1 MDKAY
6 LRDLLAALR
15 AELIRFRFWC
25 ALLFLGV
32 AYLFLFVGLIWPKSY
47 TTKVVLFADVTNI
60 IEPLLKGRA
69 EITKIDRSAQASEVI
84 YTRRIM
90 LETAKQA
97 GLLKAG
103 ASEEQ
108 QDAIV
113 AQLRAG
119 VKVARERNENYVQL
133 SYTTTNPDRSFEIL
147 NAVVNVFIEDTAKRK
162 RDESVGAYNFIDAQV
177 QTYKK
182 QLESAEEKLKEF
194 KSKNTDGSEDAVSA
208 RIASLRQEIESLK
221 ITIEETQSR
230 ITTIEQQ
237 LNTEGQ
243 YLQAKGQI
251 DELKQ
256 RRQTLTAQ
264 LEQMLLSYQ
273 ENYPD
278 VVSMRA
284 QISELDAAIEKI
296 QQSGGEVYGSSDKVQ
311 NPLYEELRKQ
321 LADADVSL
329 RSQKRR
335 MQSLL
340 SLQEDEYARQQRI
353 AANQASLSDLT
364 RDYDVTKKV
373 YEEMLQRK
381 ETARISMTLDIE
393 GQGVS
398 YRIQE
403 PAAFPLKPS
412 GLHFIHFALVG
423 PFIGLLC
430 PLGLLILFI
439 LVDPHVRSA
448 RALQKQLPP
457 DIEVIGVV
465 PHYKSPIGERL
476 LKKDVLLI
484 FSVAAVGMICY
495 LAIAIYWLVAKG

>member
-6 LRDLLAALR
+6 LKELLGALR
-15 AELIRFRFWC
+15 AELIRFRFWSVIIFLAVSYC
-25 ALLFLGV
+25 VLLIGM
-32 AYLFLFVGLIWPKSY
+32 AWPKSY

-69 EITKIDRSAQASEVI
+69 EVTKIDRSEQASEVI
-84 YTRRIM
+84 YTRRIL

-97 GLLKAG
+97 TLLDKSAG
-103 ASEEQ
+103 EDA

-113 AQLRAG
+113 KQLRG
-119 VKVARERNENYVQL
+119 GINVARERNENYVQL
-133 SYTTTNPDRSFEIL
+133 SYTTNNPDRSFEVL

-182 QLESAEEKLKEF
+182 QLEVAEEKLKEF
-194 KSKNTDGSEDAVSA
+194 KSKNTDGSEDSVSA
-208 RIASLRQEIESLK
+208 RISQLRLEIEALK
-221 ITIEETQSR
+221 ISIEETQSR
-230 ITTIEQQ
+230 INAIQQQ
-237 LNTEGQ
+237 LNSEGQ
-243 YLQAKGQI
+243 YLKAKGQI
-251 DELKQ
+251 DEMKQ
-256 RRQTLTAQ
+256 RRQVLNAQ

-278 VVSMRA
+278 VVSLRA
-284 QISELDAAIEKI
+284 QIAELDAAIDKI
-296 QQSGGEVYGSSDKVQ
+296 QSAGDVFGGSEKVQ

-321 LADADVSL
+321 LADSDVEL
-329 RSQKRR
+329 RAQKRR

-340 SLQEDEYARQQRI
+340 SLQEEEFARQQRI
-353 AANQASLSDLT
+353 ATSQAELSELT

-381 ETARISMTLDIE
+381 ETARVSMTLDIE

-403 PAAFPLKPS
+403 PASFPLKPS
-412 GLHFIHFALVG
+412 GLHFIHFAIMAPILGFLFPV
-423 PFIGLLC
+423 
-430 PLGLLILFI
+430 GLLILYV
-439 LVDPHVRSA
+439 LVDPHLRSA
-448 RALQKQLPP
+448 RILQKQLPT
-457 DIEVIGVV
+457 DIEVVGVI

-476 LKKDVLLI
+476 LKKDMLLI
-484 FSVAAVGMICY
+484 VSLAALGMVCY
-495 LAIAIYWLVAKG
+495 LALSVYWQIVKG

>member
-6 LRDLLAALR
+6 LTDLLAALR
-15 AELIRFRFWC
+15 AELVRFRFWC

-47 TTKVVLFADVTNI
+47 NTKVVLFADVTNI

-113 AQLRAG
+113 AQLRTG
-119 VKVARERNENYVQL
+119 VVVARERNENYVQL
-133 SYTTTNPDRSFEIL
+133 SYTATNPDRSFEIL

-194 KSKNTDGSEDAVSA
+194 KSKNTDGSEEGVSA
-208 RIASLRQEIESLK
+208 RIAALRQEVESLK

-230 ITTIEQQ
+230 ITTINQQ

-278 VVSMRA
+278 VVSLRA
-284 QISELDAAIEKI
+284 QISELDSAITKI
-296 QQSGGEVYGSSDKVQ
+296 QQSGGDVYGGSDKVQ

-412 GLHFIHFALVG
+412 GLHFVHFAIAGPLVG
-423 PFIGLLC
+423 LLF

-439 LVDPHVRSA
+439 MVDPHVRSA

-476 LKKDVLLI
+476 LRKDVLLI
-484 FSVAAVGMICY
+484 VLVATVGMICY
-495 LAIAIYWLVAKG
+495 IAFVTYWLIAKG

>member
-15 AELIRFRFWC
+15 AELIRFRFSC
-25 ALLFLGV
+25 ALLFLV
-32 AYLFLFVGLIWPKSY
+32 VTFLCLVVGLIWPKSY

-69 EITKIDRSAQASEVI
+69 EITKIDRSEQASEVI

-90 LETAKQA
+90 LETARQA
-97 GLLKAG
+97 GLMRG
-103 ASEEQ
+103 AVSEDR

-113 AQLRAG
+113 KELRAG

-133 SYTTTNPDRSFEIL
+133 SYTATNPDRSFEIL
-147 NAVVNVFIEDTAKRK
+147 NSVVNVFIEDTAKRK

-177 QTYKK
+177 QTYKR

-208 RIASLRQEIESLK
+208 RIASLRQEVESLK

-230 ITTIEQQ
+230 INTIQQQ

-243 YLQAKGQI
+243 YLQAKGQV
-251 DELKQ
+251 DEMKL
-256 RRQTLTAQ
+256 RRQTLQGQ

-278 VVSMRA
+278 VVSLRA
-284 QISELDAAIEKI
+284 QINELDSSIGKI
-296 QQSGGEVYGSSDKVQ
+296 QSSGDVYGSSDKVQ

-321 LADADVSL
+321 LSDADVSL

-340 SLQEDEYARQQRI
+340 SLQEDEFARQQRI
-353 AANQASLSDLT
+353 AANQANLSDLT

-381 ETARISMTLDIE
+381 ETARVSMTLDIE

-423 PFIGLLC
+423 PILGLLC
-430 PLGLLILFI
+430 PVGLLILFI

-448 RALQKQLPP
+448 RALQRQLPA

-484 FSVAAVGMICY
+484 V
-495 LAIAIYWLVAKG
+495 AIAAIGMTCYIAIVIYWLVVKG

>member
-6 LRDLLAALR
+6 LRDLLVALR

-25 ALLFLGV
+25 ALLFLLV
-32 AYLFLFVGLIWPKSY
+32 AYLLLVVGLLWPKNY

-69 EITKIDRSAQASEVI
+69 EITKIDRSEQASEVI

-90 LETAKQA
+90 LETARQA
-97 GLLKAG
+97 GLLTATS
-103 ASEEQ
+103 SEEQ
-108 QDAIV
+108 QDAVIKL
-113 AQLRAG
+113 LRGG

-133 SYTTTNPDRSFEIL
+133 SYTATDPDTSFEVL

-182 QLESAEEKLKEF
+182 QLEAAEEKLKEF
-194 KSKNTDGSEDAVSA
+194 KSKNTDGSEEAVSA
-208 RIASLRQEIESLK
+208 RIASLRQEIEGLK

-230 ITTIEQQ
+230 ITTINQQ

-251 DELKQ
+251 EELQ
-256 RRQTLTAQ
+256 SRRQTLTVQ

-278 VVSMRA
+278 VVSLRT
-284 QISELDAAIEKI
+284 QIAELDAAIGKI
-296 QQSGGEVYGSSDKVQ
+296 QSAGDIYASSDKVQ

-335 MQSLL
+335 MESLL
-340 SLQEDEYARQQRI
+340 SLQEDEFARQQRI
-353 AANQASLSDLT
+353 AASQATLSDLT

-381 ETARISMTLDIE
+381 ETARVSMTLDIE

-412 GLHFIHFALVG
+412 GIHFIHFAAVG
-423 PFIGLLC
+423 PLLAFLV

-439 LVDPHVRSA
+439 LVDPHLRSA
-448 RALQKQLPP
+448 RALQKQLPA
-457 DIEVIGVV
+457 DIEVVGVV
-465 PHYKSPIGERL
+465 PHYKSPVGERV

-484 FSVAAVGMICY
+484 GAVLALGMICY
-495 LAIAIYWLVAKG
+495 LAIAIYWVVVKG

>member
-6 LRDLLAALR
+6 LTDLLAALR
-15 AELIRFRFWC
+15 AELVRFRFWC

-47 TTKVVLFADVTNI
+47 NTKVVLFADVTNI

-69 EITKIDRSAQASEVI
+69 EITKIDRSVQASEVI

-97 GLLKAG
+97 GLLKEG

-119 VKVARERNENYVQL
+119 VVVARERNENYVQL
-133 SYTTTNPDRSFEIL
+133 SYTATNPDRSFEIL

-194 KSKNTDGSEDAVSA
+194 KSQNTDGSEEGVSA
-208 RIASLRQEIESLK
+208 RIASLRQEVESLK

-230 ITTIEQQ
+230 ITTINQQ

-278 VVSMRA
+278 VVSLRT
-284 QISELDAAIEKI
+284 QISELDSAIAKI

-412 GLHFIHFALVG
+412 GLHFIHFAIAG
-423 PFIGLLC
+423 PFVGLLF

-439 LVDPHVRSA
+439 MVDPHVRSA
-448 RALQKQLPP
+448 RALQKQLPS

-484 FSVAAVGMICY
+484 VSVAAVGMICY
-495 LAIAIYWLVAKG
+495 LAFVTYWLITKG

>member
-6 LRDLLAALR
+6 LTDLLVALR
-15 AELIRFRFWC
+15 AELVRFRFWC

-32 AYLFLFVGLIWPKSY
+32 AYLFLFVGLIWPKNY
-47 TTKVVLFADVTNI
+47 NTKVVLFADVTNI

-97 GLLKAG
+97 GLLNAG

-119 VKVARERNENYVQL
+119 VVVARERNENYVQL
-133 SYTTTNPDRSFEIL
+133 SYTATNPDRSFEIL

-162 RDESVGAYNFIDAQV
+162 RDESVSAYNFIDAQV

-194 KSKNTDGSEDAVSA
+194 KSQNTDGSEEGVSM

-230 ITTIEQQ
+230 ITTINQQ

-278 VVSMRA
+278 VVSLRA
-284 QISELDAAIEKI
+284 QINELDAAIGKI
-296 QQSGGEVYGSSDKVQ
+296 QQSGVDVYSGSDKVQ

-340 SLQEDEYARQQRI
+340 SLQEEEYARQERI
-353 AANQASLSDLT
+353 AANQATLSDLT

-423 PFIGLLC
+423 PFVGLLC

-439 LVDPHVRSA
+439 MIDPHLRSA

-457 DIEVIGVV
+457 EIEVIGVV

-484 FSVAAVGMICY
+484 VSVAAVGMICY
-495 LAIAIYWLVAKG
+495 IAFVTYWLIAKG

>member
-25 ALLFLGV
+25 ALLFLGI
-32 AYLFLFVGLIWPKSY
+32 AYLFLVVGLIWPKNY

-69 EITKIDRSAQASEVI
+69 EITKIDRSEQASEVI

-90 LETAKQA
+90 VETAKQA
-97 GLLKAG
+97 GLLKG
-103 ASEEQ
+103 NASEDQ
-108 QDAIV
+108 QDAMV
-113 AQLRAG
+113 RQLRGG

-133 SYTTTNPDRSFEIL
+133 SYTTTNPDRSFEVL

-182 QLESAEEKLKEF
+182 QLEQAEEKLKEF

-208 RIASLRQEIESLK
+208 RVASLREEVESLK

-230 ITTIEQQ
+230 INTIQQQ
-237 LNTEGQ
+237 LNTEGK
-243 YLQAKGQI
+243 YLKAKGQV
-251 DELKQ
+251 DEMKQ

-278 VVSMRA
+278 VVSLRA
-284 QISELDAAIEKI
+284 QITELDNSIDKI
-296 QQSGGEVYGSSDKVQ
+296 QSSGDVFGSSDKVQ

-340 SLQEDEYARQQRI
+340 SLQEEEYARQQRI
-353 AANQASLSDLT
+353 AANQANLSDLT

-381 ETARISMTLDIE
+381 ETARVSMTLDIE

-412 GLHFIHFALVG
+412 GLHFIHFAAVG
-423 PFIGLLC
+423 PVLGFLFPI
-430 PLGLLILFI
+430 GLLILFI
-439 LVDPHVRSA
+439 LVDPHLRSA

-484 FSVAAVGMICY
+484 VLIAAIGMACY
-495 LAIAIYWLVAKG
+495 LAIVTYWLVAKG

>member
-6 LRDLLAALR
+6 LKDLLAALR
-15 AELIRFRFWC
+15 AELIRLRFWC
-25 ALLFLGV
+25 VLLFLAV
-32 AYLFLFVGLIWPKSY
+32 TYAFLALGLVWPKSY

-69 EITKIDRSAQASEVI
+69 EITKIDRSEQASEVI

-97 GLLKAG
+97 GLMKG
-103 ASEEQ
+103 SVSVDEQ
-108 QDAIV
+108 DLLV
-113 AQLRAG
+113 KTLREG
-119 VKVARERNENYVQL
+119 VMVARERNENYVQI
-133 SYTTTNPDRSFEIL
+133 SYTANNPDSSFEIL

-194 KSKNTDGSEDAVSA
+194 KSKNTDGSEDSVSA
-208 RIASLRQEIESLK
+208 RIAQLRQEVETLK
-221 ITIEETQSR
+221 IGIEEAQSR
-230 ITTIEQQ
+230 INSIQQQ

-243 YLQAKGQI
+243 YLQAKGQV
-251 DELKQ
+251 DEMRQ
-256 RRQTLTAQ
+256 RRQTLNAQ

-278 VVSMRA
+278 VVSLRA
-284 QISELDAAIEKI
+284 QIAELDTSIGKI
-296 QQSGGEVYGSSDKVQ
+296 KSSGDVYGSSDKIE

-321 LADADVSL
+321 LSDAEVDL
-329 RSQKRR
+329 RAQKRR

-340 SLQEDEYARQQRI
+340 VLQEEEFARQQRI
-353 AANQASLSDLT
+353 AANQADLSELT

-381 ETARISMTLDIE
+381 ETARVSMTLDIE

-403 PAAFPLKPS
+403 PASFPLKPS

-423 PFIGLLC
+423 PIFGLLAPIGLL
-430 PLGLLILFI
+430 LLFVM
-439 LVDPHVRSA
+439 VDPHLRSA
-448 RALQKQLPP
+448 RMLQKQLPS
-457 DIEVIGVV
+457 DIEVVGVI
-465 PHYKSPIGERL
+465 PHYNSPIGDRL

-484 FSVAAVGMICY
+484 FFIATLGMICY
-495 LAIAIYWLVAKG
+495 LAIAIYWQMNKG

>member
-1 MDKAY
+1 
-6 LRDLLAALR
+6 
-15 AELIRFRFWC
+15 
-25 ALLFLGV
+25 
-32 AYLFLFVGLIWPKSY
+32 
-47 TTKVVLFADVTNI
+47 
-60 IEPLLKGRA
+60 
-69 EITKIDRSAQASEVI
+69 
-84 YTRRIM
+84 
-90 LETAKQA
+90 
-97 GLLKAG
+97 
-103 ASEEQ
+103 
-108 QDAIV
+108 
-113 AQLRAG
+113 
-119 VKVARERNENYVQL
+119 
-133 SYTTTNPDRSFEIL
+133 
-147 NAVVNVFIEDTAKRK
+147 
-162 RDESVGAYNFIDAQV
+162 V

-194 KSKNTDGSEDAVSA
+194 KSQNTDGSEEGVSM

-230 ITTIEQQ
+230 ITTINQQ

-278 VVSMRA
+278 VVSLRA
-284 QISELDAAIEKI
+284 QINELDVAIGKI
-296 QQSGGEVYGSSDKVQ
+296 QQSGGDVYGGSDKVQ

-353 AANQASLSDLT
+353 AANQATLSDLT

-423 PFIGLLC
+423 PFVGLLC

-439 LVDPHVRSA
+439 MVDPHLRSA

-484 FSVAAVGMICY
+484 VSVAAVGMICY
-495 LAIAIYWLVAKG
+495 IAIVAYWLIVKG

>member
-6 LRDLLAALR
+6 LRDLLVALR

-25 ALLFLGV
+25 AAVFLLV
-32 AYLFLFVGLIWPKSY
+32 AYLFLVVGLLWPKSY

-69 EITKIDRSAQASEVI
+69 EITKIDRSEQASEVI

-97 GLLKAG
+97 GLLA
-103 ASEEQ
+103 AADSENR

-113 AQLRAG
+113 KQLRSG
-119 VKVARERNENYVQL
+119 VRVARERNENYVQL
-133 SYTTTNPDRSFEIL
+133 SYTATNPDTSFEVL
-147 NAVVNVFIEDTAKRK
+147 NSVVNVFIEDTAKRK

-182 QLESAEEKLKEF
+182 QLEAAEEKLKEF

-208 RIASLRQEIESLK
+208 RIASLRQEIEGLK

-243 YLQAKGQI
+243 YLQAKGQVE
-251 DELKQ
+251 ELQQ
-256 RRQTLTAQ
+256 RRQVLIAQ

-278 VVSMRA
+278 VVSLRA
-284 QISELDAAIEKI
+284 QIAELDTAIGKI
-296 QQSGGEVYGSSDKVQ
+296 QSAGDIYASSDKVQ

-353 AANQASLSDLT
+353 AASQATLSDLT

-381 ETARISMTLDIE
+381 ETARVSMTLDIE

-412 GLHFIHFALVG
+412 GLHFIHFALAG
-423 PFIGLLC
+423 PFLAFMA

-439 LVDPHVRSA
+439 LVDPHLRSA
-448 RALQKQLPP
+448 RALQRQLPA
-457 DIEVIGVV
+457 DIEVLGVV

-484 FSVAAVGMICY
+484 GAVVAIGMMCY
-495 LAIAIYWLVAKG
+495 LAISIYWILVKG

>member
-25 ALLFLGV
+25 ALLFLFV
-32 AYLFLFVGLIWPKSY
+32 TFLCLVVGLVWPKSY

-69 EITKIDRSAQASEVI
+69 EITKIDRSEQASEVI

-97 GLLKAG
+97 GLIKEPI
-103 ASEEQ
+103 SEDQ
-108 QDAIV
+108 QDAIIKM
-113 AQLRAG
+113 LRDG
-119 VKVARERNENYVQL
+119 VRVARERNENYVQL
-133 SYTTTNPDRSFEIL
+133 SYTATNPDRSFEIL

-177 QTYKK
+177 QTYKR

-230 ITTIEQQ
+230 INTIQQQ

-243 YLQAKGQI
+243 YLQAKGQV
-251 DELKQ
+251 DEMKL
-256 RRQTLTAQ
+256 RRQTLMGQ

-273 ENYPD
+273 ESYPD
-278 VVSMRA
+278 VVSLRA
-284 QISELDAAIEKI
+284 QINELDSTIGKI
-296 QQSGGEVYGSSDKVQ
+296 QLTGDVYGSSDKVQ

-321 LADADVSL
+321 ASEADVSL

-340 SLQEDEYARQQRI
+340 SLQEDEFARQQRI
-353 AANQASLSDLT
+353 AANQANLSDLT

-381 ETARISMTLDIE
+381 ETARVSMTLDIE

-423 PFIGLLC
+423 PFLGLLS
-430 PLGLLILFI
+430 PIGLLILFI
-439 LVDPHVRSA
+439 LVDPHLRSA
-448 RALQKQLPP
+448 RALQKQLPT

-484 FSVAAVGMICY
+484 V
-495 LAIAIYWLVAKG
+495 AIAVVGLTCYIAIVIYWLAVKG

>member
-32 AYLFLFVGLIWPKSY
+32 AYLFLVVGLIWPKSY
-47 TTKVVLFADVTNI
+47 STRVVLFADVTNI

-103 ASEEQ
+103 ASEEE

-133 SYTTTNPDRSFEIL
+133 SYTATNPDRSFEIL

-182 QLESAEEKLKEF
+182 QLETAEEKLKEF

-230 ITTIEQQ
+230 ITTINQQ

-278 VVSMRA
+278 VVSLRA
-284 QISELDAAIEKI
+284 QISELDTAMSKI
-296 QQSGGEVYGSSDKVQ
+296 QRSGGDVFGGSDKVQ

-340 SLQEDEYARQQRI
+340 SLQEEEYARQQRI

-381 ETARISMTLDIE
+381 ETARISMTLDLE

-412 GLHFIHFALVG
+412 GLHFIHFAVVG
-423 PFIGLLC
+423 PFIALLC

-448 RALQKQLPP
+448 RVLQKQLPP
-457 DIEVIGVV
+457 DLEVIGVV
-465 PHYKSPIGERL
+465 PHYKSPLGERL
-476 LKKDVLLI
+476 LRKDVLLI
-484 FSVAAVGMICY
+484 FAVATIGMICY
-495 LAIAIYWLVAKG
+495 IAIVAYWLIAKS